1 VGRPPALVSI
11 FLGCIF
17 TTVSDS
23 FFPQRQALPERV
35 ATQPSGSP
43 VQQAFRQAMQ
53 VVEDL
58 REQLRLLRASQAA
71 TRQAY
76 WQQVGPVATATIAA
90 RRALYAPLELALT
103 DGYLSRAEEQQVTEL
118 LIYNAHS
125 LQERFGEDESVLLAR
140 YAPPVALPQDEEEPA
155 LTTAPDTATGLL
167 PHEQAAAQARARRQQ
182 KRATTR
188 VAQAQAA
195 ETEGQALLSN
205 TKAAY
210 RQLARLHHP
219 DRAAQADAAAQQAQ
233 TAMMQRITAAYAAGD
248 LAGLLSLLAD
258 NDTATQPS
266 TESEALLQR
275 YTEALAQQQKQL
287 RQQLETARRPVDDAP
302 WSGTEKQQR
311 TRLREIKRSLRAET
325 EYLEYLGQQLHEPAT
340 LRQVLRQL
348 TAGGQAGI

>member
-1 VGRPPALVSI
+1 M
-11 FLGCIF
+11 
-17 TTVSDS
+17 
-23 FFPQRQALPERV
+23 QA
-35 ATQPSGSP
+35 
-43 VQQAFRQAMQ
+43 
-53 VVEDL
+53 VESL

-103 DGYLSRAEEQQVTEL
+103 GGYLNRAEEQQVTEL
-118 LIYNAHS
+118 LVHNAHS
-125 LQERFGEDESVLLAR
+125 LQERFGEDESGVLAR
-140 YAPPVALPQDEEEPA
+140 YAPARAPEDAEETPA
-155 LTTAPDTATGLL
+155 PAAAPETSPNLL

-182 KRATTR
+182 QRAHART
-188 VAQAQAA
+188 AQAQAA
-195 ETEGQALLSN
+195 ETEGQALLLN

-219 DRAAQADAAAQQAQ
+219 DRAAQADAAAQQTQ

-248 LAGLLSLLAD
+248 LASLLALL
-258 NDTATQPS
+258 ATTEPS
-266 TESEALLQR
+266 APPSAESEALLQR

-287 RQQLETARRPVDDAP
+287 AQQLEVARQPAADAP

-325 EYLEYLGQQLHEPAT
+325 EYLEYLVRQLDEPAT

-348 TAGGQAGI
+348 TASGQAGI

>member
-1 VGRPPALVSI
+1 LANI
-11 FLGCIF
+11 FHGCIF
-17 TTVSDS
+17 TAVSDS
-23 FFPQRQALPERV
+23 YFPQRQALPERV

-53 VVEDL
+53 TVADL

-76 WQQVGPVATATIAA
+76 WQQVGPVAAATITA

-118 LIYNAHS
+118 LLNNARS
-125 LQERFGEDESVLLAR
+125 LQERFGEDESEVLAR
-140 YAPPVALPQDEEEPA
+140 YAPPAVPDDVAEEPA
-155 LTTAPDTATGLL
+155 PTAIPDVNGDLL

-182 KRATTR
+182 QKARTR
-188 VAQAQAA
+188 TAQAQAA

-219 DRAAQADAAAQQAQ
+219 DRAAQADTATQQAQ

-248 LAGLLSLLAD
+248 LAGLLALLAD
-258 NDTATQPS
+258 TEIPALPNA
-266 TESEALLQR
+266 ESEALLER
-275 YTEALAQQQKQL
+275 YTQALAQQQKQL
-287 RQQLETARRPVDDAP
+287 RQQLDSTRRPVDDAP

-311 TRLREIKRSLRAET
+311 ARLREIKRSLRAET
-325 EYLEYLGQQLHEPAT
+325 EYLEHLRPQLDEPAT
-340 LRQVLRQL
+340 LRQVLRSL
-348 TAGGQAGI
+348 ATSGQAGI